1 MVGNRDL
8 RVLCT
13 PVMEAGWVEFL
24 RAPADGGHAVQVYA
38 QLDEL
43 AESLA
48 AYLATGFAAGEP
60 AVVIATRDHQEIFTR
75 FLAGA
80 GWDAEVLGEAGLL
93 LTLDADETLALLFE
107 GGELS
112 ATAFERVVGGV
123 IDRTAE
129 RFPERRIRAFGE
141 MVDLLTARGE
151 PDTAVA
157 LEELWNTLA
166 KTRSFS
172 LLCGYRLDVFDRD
185 SQQLLPAV
193 CSAHTHVRPAYNM
206 ARLDRAVHA
215 ALDEVLGATN
225 SKMVQ
230 EIVREDAQHL
240 SAPLSEQM
248 LMWVSQRMP
257 RHAERVLATARDKYA
272 APVASLR

>member
-1 MVGNRDL
+1 
-8 RVLCT
+8 
-13 PVMEAGWVEFL
+13 MEAGWVEFL
-24 RAPADGGHAVQVYA
+24 RAPGDAGHAVQVYA

-43 AESLA
+43 AESVA

-60 AVVIATRDHQEIFTR
+60 GIVIATRDHQGTFNR

-80 GWDAEVLGEAGLL
+80 GWDADAVAEAGLL
-93 LTLDADETLALLFE
+93 IRLDADETLASLLE
-107 GGELS
+107 DGELS
-112 ATAFERVVGGV
+112 AAAFERVVGGV
-123 IDRTAE
+123 IDQVAG
-129 RFPERRIRAFGE
+129 RFPERRIRAVGE

-151 PDTAVA
+151 PGSAVA

-166 KTRSFS
+166 KSRRFS

-185 SQQLLPAV
+185 SQEMLPAV

-206 ARLDRAVHA
+206 ARLDSAVHA

-225 SKMVQ
+225 SRMVKD
-230 EIVREDAQHL
+230 IVRDDAELH

-248 LMWVSQRMP
+248 LMWVSERMP
-257 RHAERVLATARDKYA
+257 RHAERVLATARVKYET
-272 APVASLR
+272 APASAF